1 MEELRRIV
9 TEAEER
15 DEAGRVLGT
24 ETVLVLAACDFT
36 TTDFGRRKVGP
47 NSAFCVDNSSL
58 SAAKFGRLLRESGA
72 RLQQSSLV
80 TLASQLG
87 CWSGPPET

>member
-47 NSAFCVDNSSL
+47 NTTFCAEFILVSCEVWPPVVRIWRQP
-58 SAAKFGRLLRESGA
+58 ATV
-72 RLQQSSLV
+72 SLV
-80 TLASQLG
+80 TLATRL
-87 CWSGPPET
+87 

>member
-47 NSAFCVDNSSL
+47 NSAFCVENSL
-58 SAAKFGRLLRESGA
+58 
-72 RLQQSSLV
+72 
-80 TLASQLG
+80 
-87 CWSGPPET
+87 C

>member
-47 NSAFCVDNSSL
+47 NSAFGVENSSL
-58 SAAKFGRLLRESGA
+58 SAAKFGRLLRESGVS
-72 RLQQSSLV
+72 RQQPLSSHL
-80 TLASQLG
+80 LLG

>member
-36 TTDFGRRKVGP
+36 TTDFGRRKVSP
-47 NSAFCVDNSSL
+47 NSNFVDSSSL
-58 SAAKFGRLLRESGA
+58 SAAKFSGLLRESGVS
-72 RLQQSSLV
+72 RQQSSL
-80 TLASQLG
+80 TSHLLLG